1 MPYHLLVMKQVA
13 KLIDDPLII
22 GFTWLVI
29 VDIIS
34 GIIKGL
40 RGKVTPSKTNSTKGL
55 YGLCKHM
62 LILTMVLTIYPYL
75 ITLNFNS
82 IAQVMVLAFAY
93 QYLVSIIENLSQM
106 DIDVAWLKPIL
117 NTLANK
123 LNLAKAQDDYNGHD
137 YNPITGAYQ
146 KPITKSDLTSDSLGQ
161 NQSRSVQPGSA
172 TAIDPNK
179 GAK

>member
-1 MPYHLLVMKQVA
+1 MPYHILVLKQVI

-29 VDIIS
+29 IDIIS
-34 GIIKGL
+34 GIVKGL
-40 RGKVTPSKTNSTKGL
+40 RGKVTPNKTNSTKGL

-62 LILTMVLTIYPYL
+62 LILTMVLTVYPYL

-106 DIDVAWLKPIL
+106 NINVQWVKPIL
-117 NTLANK
+117 DTLADK
-123 LNLAKAQDDYNGHD
+123 LNLAKAQDDYDGHD
-137 YNPITGAYQ
+137 YSPITGAYQ
-146 KPITKSDLTSDSLGQ
+146 KPTA
-161 NQSRSVQPGSA
+161 PGTHPA
-172 TAIDPNK
+172 VDPNK
-179 GAK
+179 KGDKNA